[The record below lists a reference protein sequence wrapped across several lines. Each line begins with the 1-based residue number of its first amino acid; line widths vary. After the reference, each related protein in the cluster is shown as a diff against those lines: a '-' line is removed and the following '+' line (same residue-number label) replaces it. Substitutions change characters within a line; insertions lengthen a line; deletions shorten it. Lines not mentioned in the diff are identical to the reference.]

1 LTSHF
6 FLGSAML
13 DMNAAAVFS
22 LVIARN
28 LPALSEQVLKKKT
41 LPQLL
46 KKDCRRVFAQDVN

>member
-1 LTSHF
+1 
-6 FLGSAML
+6 ML
-13 DMNAAAVFS
+13 DMNAAAIFS
-22 LVIARN
+22 PVIARN